1 MAKLFLI
8 IMYGF
13 YMVYSLSLY
22 LNQNTCIYRPTSNSS
37 FNG

>member
-1 MAKLFLI
+1 MTKLFLI
-8 IMYGF
+8 IMYEF

-22 LNQNTCIYRPTSNSS
+22 LDQNTCIYRLKLNSS